1 MVHSLHRATRLR
13 GQNKYL
19 NTGRKAGSGHVRSIL
34 FDGFDGTY
42 KSRMSRDLCKCA
54 RTCPKFE
61 PSSFCT
67 MDFGTYIYIYIYIFT
82 VYVCVCDH
90 IIYLNLYI
98 YIYNYQYHIVS
109 HIFEQCLSFLHATT
123 SCKEE
128 EQANHS
134 MMAHNWSAH
143 VCQTELGASCHRP
156 ALLQTSMAA
165 VVLLVVCKLCLHIS
179 FSNCSAHS
187 CEIMA
192 PATET
197 TWTVAERCIYYII
210 L

>member
-1 MVHSLHRATRLR
+1 MSGPSCLMALM
-13 GQNKYL
+13 
-19 NTGRKAGSGHVRSIL
+19 GHVSQGCQGICANVRGLVQSSNPHL
-34 FDGFDGTY
+34 FAPWT
-42 KSRMSRDLCKCA
+42 LA
-54 RTCPKFE
+54 Q
-61 PSSFCT
+61 
-67 MDFGTYIYIYIYIFT
+67 YIYIFT

-90 IIYLNLYI
+90 IIYLNL

-128 EQANHS
+128 ERANHS